1 MSKPFTPRT
10 YQRPMIDHVLDLE
23 RCSLWAGLGTG
34 KTVATLSA
42 IDILQLSGMTK
53 PALVLAPLRVAKH
66 TWSNETGKWDHLS
79 GMDVKPIV
87 GTPAERKAALR
98 AVLAGGA
105 GVAACNYDNIPWL
118 LEELDGKWPFGM
130 IVADESTRLKSFRGG
145 FRTHPTSGK
154 VYYQGGGGTRARAL
168 GRVAHQTERFVN
180 LTGTPASNGLADLW
194 GQQWFIDAGKRLGRS
209 HDAFMQ
215 RWFAKGH
222 NGFGYEPHAFAE
234 EQIHAALADVCQ
246 TVDIRDYYDIG
257 EPVVNIVEVEL
268 PAKARA
274 LYRSMEKK
282 MFMDL
287 AGHEVEAVHA
297 AARTIKC
304 LAEGSLV
311 LTQRGW
317 TPIEDCAGTDLFW
330 DGEEWVSACK
340 LVDQGVHEVIDCDGV
355 WSTPDHRFLT
365 KSGWAEAQEIGSGEP
380 AKGYDWPDVRLPYSS
395 APRGLDQA
403 EEQHN
408 SAGNLA
414 LPMRM
419 RGGGGGRRREPS
431 QPEQG
436 PEEVV
441 RMPPPRDADRRL
453 GVARHD
459 RNARLGDVAEYEV
472 SLHQPERQ
480 GLAQLRRAGGY
491 GLHTL
496 AGELRELLGGYG
508 ADLRSGPDHRAD
520 RQQRGLQ
527 PRELQVGDADRASQ
541 QPKTARGMVART
553 FDIVNCGPRQRFVVL
568 SNSGPIISHNCLQIA
583 NGAAFVDE
591 DSTAWEEIH
600 DAKLQ
605 ALESIVEEANG
616 APVLVAYHFKPD
628 LVRLKRAF
636 KHGID
641 LSTDE
646 GLARAMKGE
655 GRVWFAHPM
664 SLGHGVDGLQEH
676 CNIIAFFG
684 HWWSL
689 ENHDQIIERVG
700 PTRQMQAGKER
711 PVYVHYIIAVDT
723 VDEMVRERQV
733 TKRSTQ
739 DILLEAMKRKN
750 LI

>member
-79 GMDVKPIV
+79 GMDVRPIV
-87 GTPAERKAALR
+87 GAPSERAGALNAILR
-98 AVLAGGA
+98 GHANVGTI
-105 GVAACNYDNIPWL
+105 NYDNLPWL
-118 LEELDGKWPFGM
+118 IEKLEGQWPFGM

-145 FRTHPTSGK
+145 FRTHPASGK

-215 RWFAKGH
+215 RWFVKGH

-274 LYRSMEKK
+274 LYRDMEKK
-282 MFMDL
+282 MFMEL

-304 LAEGSLV
+304 LAEGTLV

-317 TPIEDCAGTDLFW
+317 TSIEDCANTDLFW

-340 LVDQGVHEVIDCDGV
+340 LVDQGVQEVIDCDGI
-355 WSTPDHRFLT
+355 WATPDHRFLT
-365 KSGWAEAQEIGSGEP
+365 RGGWAEAQEIISGEP
-380 AKGYDWPDVRLPYSS
+380 AKGYDWPDVRLPYG
-395 APRGLDQA
+395 AAARGFDQA
-403 EEQHN
+403 EEQHEG
-408 SAGNLA
+408 SGDLA
-414 LPMRM
+414 LPLRMR
-419 RGGGGGRRREPS
+419 RGGGGYRREPS
-431 QPEQG
+431 EPEPR

-441 RMPPPRDADRRL
+441 RLPAPRDAARRVGIARNDRTPC
-453 GVARHD
+453 V
-459 RNARLGDVAEYEV
+459 GDVVQHAVEV
-472 SLHQPERQ
+472 PEPERQ
-480 GLAQLRRAGGY
+480 GLAQLRRARDH
-491 GLHTL
+491 GLRAL
-496 AGELRELLGGYG
+496 AGKLRELLGRHG
-508 ADLRSGPDHRAD
+508 ADLRSGPDGRAD

-527 PRELQVGDADRASQ
+527 PRELQVGDANRTGQ
-541 QPKTARGMVART
+541 QPEAARGMVART
-553 FDIVNCGPRQRFVVL
+553 FDVVNCGPRHRFVVL
-568 SNSGPIISHNCLQIA
+568 SNSGPVVSHNCLQIA

-723 VDEMVRERQV
+723 VDELVRERQV

>member
-79 GMDVKPIV
+79 GMDVAPIV
-87 GTPAERKAALR
+87 GTPGEREAALR
-98 AVLAGGA
+98 SILRGHANVGTI
-105 GVAACNYDNIPWL
+105 NYDNLPWL
-118 LEELDGKWPFGM
+118 IEKLDGQWPFGM

-215 RWFAKGH
+215 RWFVKGH

-268 PAKARA
+268 PAKARR

-282 MFMDL
+282 MFMEL

-297 AARTIKC
+297 AAKTIK
-304 LAEGSLV
+304 L
-311 LTQRGW
+311 
-317 TPIEDCAGTDLFW
+317 
-330 DGEEWVSACK
+330 
-340 LVDQGVHEVIDCDGV
+340 
-355 WSTPDHRFLT
+355 
-365 KSGWAEAQEIGSGEP
+365 
-380 AKGYDWPDVRLPYSS
+380 
-395 APRGLDQA
+395 
-403 EEQHN
+403 
-408 SAGNLA
+408 
-414 LPMRM
+414 
-419 RGGGGGRRREPS
+419 
-431 QPEQG
+431 
-436 PEEVV
+436 
-441 RMPPPRDADRRL
+441 
-453 GVARHD
+453 
-459 RNARLGDVAEYEV
+459 
-472 SLHQPERQ
+472 
-480 GLAQLRRAGGY
+480 
-491 GLHTL
+491 
-496 AGELRELLGGYG
+496 
-508 ADLRSGPDHRAD
+508 
-520 RQQRGLQ
+520 
-527 PRELQVGDADRASQ
+527 
-541 QPKTARGMVART
+541 
-553 FDIVNCGPRQRFVVL
+553 
-568 SNSGPIISHNCLQIA
+568 LQIC

-591 DSTAWEEIH
+591 DSAAWEEIH

-605 ALESIVEEANG
+605 ALESVVEEANG

-628 LVRLKRAF
+628 LARLKRAF

-700 PTRQMQAGKER
+700 PTRQMQAGKDR

-750 LI
+750 LV